1 LENIYKTSKSFSPL
15 DDLFELL
22 QNLEKI
28 FNVTITEKEYK
39 IGREQ
44 LFFTFMHETIH
55 AFITKK
61 APWIHDLSD
70 DECDFVDELVV
81 RVLIDDVIVKLNLN
95 EKINPY
101 FQSNINHKKDLK
113 NYGFN
118 LKIEEYEEL
127 EKKWHQ
133 LFSQEMDIDGY
144 CKLILNYYKSSDTIK
159 RKNDFNY
166 DDIINKIKYSD

>member
-1 LENIYKTSKSFSPL
+1 MDNTYKSRKYFPPL

-22 QNLEKI
+22 QSLEKI
-28 FNVTITEKEYK
+28 FKIEITENEFK

-44 LFFTFMHETIH
+44 LFVTFMHETIH

-61 APWIHDLSD
+61 APWIHDLKD

-81 RVLIDDVIVKLNLN
+81 RILIDDIIVKLNLFN
-95 EKINPY
+95 KINPY

-118 LKIEEYEEL
+118 LKPEEYEGLEL
-127 EKKWHQ
+127 KWHQ
-133 LFSQEMDIDGY
+133 TFSKEMDIDGF
-144 CKLILNYYKSSDTIK
+144 CKLVLNYYNCNETIK
-159 RKNDFNY
+159 RKNDFSY
-166 DDIINKIKYSD
+166 DDFINKVKYSD